1 MLLPGI
7 GEEGQRRLLSSSALV
22 VGCGALGCVLA
33 DALARAGVG
42 RLVLIDRD
50 IVEITNLQ
58 RQILYDEADA
68 RDGVP
73 KAAAAARRLKAVNS
87 AIVIEPVVA
96 DLNARNVERLVR
108 SVGSSGVV
116 VDGTDNF
123 QTRYLLNDACVKAA
137 VPLVYGGVVGTA
149 GMNMTILP
157 GRTPCLRCVFPD
169 PPAPG
174 STPTCDTAGVLGP
187 MVSAVAA
194 AQAAEAIKVLL
205 GRDDLIRPTLVQFDL
220 WNNQR
225 HAIELSALDRSTCPC
240 CAQRRFDFLEGEHSD
255 SGTTSLCGSNAIQ
268 VLPATSG
275 AAVDL
280 AALADRLAAH
290 GAFERTEHLLRGVL
304 AAESARSG
312 WPVELTVFRD
322 GRALVKG
329 TTDAAV
335 ARSIYARY
343 VGA

>member
-87 AIVIEPVVA
+87 AIAIEPVVA

-108 SVGSSGVV
+108 SIGPSGVV
-116 VDGTDNF
+116 MDGTDNF

-225 HAIELSALDRSTCPC
+225 HAIDLSALDRSTCPC
-240 CAQRRFDFLEGEHSD
+240 CALRRFDFLEGEHSD
-255 SGTTSLCGSNAIQ
+255 SGTTSLCGSNAMQ

-280 AALADRLAAH
+280 AALAGRLAAH

-304 AAESARSG
+304 AVESARSG
-312 WPVELTVFRD
+312 RSVELMVFRD

-329 TTDAAV
+329 TADAAV